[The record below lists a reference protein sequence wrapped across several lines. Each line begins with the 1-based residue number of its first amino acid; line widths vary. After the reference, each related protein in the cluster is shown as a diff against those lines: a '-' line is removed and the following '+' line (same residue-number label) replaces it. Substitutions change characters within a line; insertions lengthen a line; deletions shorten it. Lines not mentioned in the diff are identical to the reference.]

1 LSERSNTFDGRQ
13 QFMRDTCLQ
22 EGEHLVFTL
31 GFLQLLVGGDVPDA
45 QYPTLFVV
53 VKDTLKTDL
62 HLEEG
67 RILLVVFSRGWS

>member
-1 LSERSNTFDGRQ
+1 MSERSYTFDGCQ

-31 GFLQLLVGGDVPDA
+31 GFLQLLVVRDVPDA

-53 VKDTLKTDL
+53 EKDTLKTDL
-62 HLEEG
+62 HLDEG